1 MQKSLEKILKILNV
15 EIQGKY
21 TNRAIIGGLDKY
33 FPNWIGEART
43 ENIPAAIID
52 LIHKHCNN
60 YAGMDLEERER
71 STKNVLAALRS
82 LNANRVEP
90 ISTNSQQNETPISVP
105 AVSTPSVAV
114 QQTTRKEPPKPYYSK
129 PVEPETRFGLDA
141 PVSVIRGIGPSK
153 SQVFADL
160 GVKKIQDLFYYFPRR
175 YDDYSNLKPINR
187 VQYGEDLTIIATV
200 QSHLTTPLRGKN
212 QARVEVIVSDGTGFL
227 RLVFFRSLKYIS
239 SFENHYRRGTQL
251 VISGKVTMYLGRL
264 QINNPTTELLDSEHL
279 NTNGIIPVY
288 PLVTGISQ
296 KEVRSAI
303 KEGLKYYKNKINDYL
318 PDPIR
323 EAADLEHLN
332 NALDQVHYPDNMN
345 TLKRARERL
354 AFDEVFFLQLGVQQQ
369 KRNWHAQNANKFPLD
384 EVHFSQ
390 IVNNLPFTLTN
401 AQQRVIEEV
410 RADLNS
416 GFPMN
421 RLIQGDVGSGKTI
434 VAAIA
439 SAAVNTNGAQT
450 AFMAPTSILAEQ
462 HYQSLQRLL
471 ACHDDVELPLQPSEI
486 HLLTGDTSTEDRQ
499 SIAGGLQDGSI
510 KLIIG
515 THALIEDPVV
525 FQNLQLAIIDEQHRF
540 GIAQRSALRQK
551 GTNPHL
557 LVMSAT
563 PIPRSLALTLF
574 GDLDISVIDEMPAGR
589 KPVETSI
596 IHPFAREKA
605 YQAIRGEIK
614 NGHQA
619 FIIYPLIDQGE
630 DEDSRAAVDEHER
643 LQKEVFP
650 EMKLGLLH
658 GRMPAEEKDRVMTQ
672 LREGVYDILVST
684 TVIEVGVDVPNAT
697 VMLIEGANRFGL
709 AQLHQL
715 RGRVGRGG
723 DRAFCFLIPE
733 NEDAIEN
740 ERLAAMTDTN
750 DGFILAEKD
759 LSQRGPGDFIGYR
772 QSGYADLRM
781 ASITDIHL
789 IEKARDFAQ
798 QIFKDDP
805 MLESPDHQ
813 PLAAK
818 LAELWQATP
827 ADIS

>member
-33 FPNWIGEART
+33 FPNWVGEARS
-43 ENIPAAIID
+43 EGIPAAIID
-52 LIHKHCNN
+52 LIHTHFNG
-60 YAGMDLEERER
+60 YATMQIEERER
-71 STKNVLAALRS
+71 STRNVLAALKS
-82 LNANRVEP
+82 LNASRVE
-90 ISTNSQQNETPISVP
+90 TVSVNPPQTEPPVSRPPVVVQKP
-105 AVSTPSVAV
+105 AVSD
-114 QQTTRKEPPKPYYSK
+114 PPKTNYSK
-129 PVEPETRFGLDA
+129 PVENESRYGLDA
-141 PVSVIRGIGPSK
+141 PVSVIRGIGPTK
-153 SQVFADL
+153 SQVFAEL
-160 GVKKIQDLFYYFPRR
+160 GVNKIQDLFYYFPRR

-187 VQYGEDLTIIATV
+187 IQYGEDLTVIATV

-264 QINNPTTELLDSEHL
+264 QINNAITEPLDTEHL

-288 PLVTGISQ
+288 PLVAGISQ
-296 KEVRSAI
+296 KEVRTAI
-303 KEGLKYYKNKINDYL
+303 KEGLKYYKNKVNDYL
-318 PDPIR
+318 PVSIR
-323 EAADLEHLN
+323 ESAELELLST
-332 NALDQVHYPDNMN
+332 ALDQVHYPDNLIA
-345 TLKRARERL
+345 LKRARERL
-354 AFDEVFFLQLGVQQQ
+354 AFDEVLFLQLGVQQQ
-369 KRNWHAQNANKFPLD
+369 KRNWQAVVAQKYPLED
-384 EVHFSQ
+384 DLFSQ
-390 IVNNLPFTLTN
+390 IVSNLPFSLTS
-401 AQQRVIEEV
+401 AQQRVIGEIRE
-410 RADLNS
+410 DLIS

-439 SAAVNTNGAQT
+439 SVAVNSHGAQT

-471 ACHDDVELPLQPSEI
+471 ASHDGIELPLQSSEI
-486 HLLTGDTSTEDRQ
+486 RLLTGDTSAEERQ
-499 SIAGGLQDGSI
+499 SIAEGLQDGSI
-510 KLIIG
+510 KLLIG
-515 THALIEDPVV
+515 THALIEDPVR
-525 FQNLQLAIIDEQHRF
+525 FLNLQLAIIDEQHRF

-551 GTNPHL
+551 GSNPHL

-574 GDLDISVIDEMPAGR
+574 GDLDISIIDEMPAGR
-589 KPVETSI
+589 KPVETNI

-605 YQAIRGEIK
+605 YQSIRTEIK

-630 DEDSRAAVDEHER
+630 DEDTRAAVDEHER

-650 EMKLGLLH
+650 ELKLGLLH
-658 GRMPAEEKDRVMTQ
+658 GRMPAEEKDRVMNQ
-672 LREGVYDILVST
+672 LRAGAYDILVST
-684 TVIEVGVDVPNAT
+684 TVIEVGVDIPNAT

-733 NEDAIEN
+733 NEDSVEN

-750 DGFILAEKD
+750 DGFVLAEKD
-759 LSQRGPGDFIGYR
+759 LAQRGPGDFIGYR

-789 IEKARDFAQ
+789 IEKARNYAQ

-805 MLESPDHQ
+805 ILDRPEHQ

>member
-1 MQKSLEKILKILNV
+1 
-15 EIQGKY
+15 
-21 TNRAIIGGLDKY
+21 
-33 FPNWIGEART
+33 
-43 ENIPAAIID
+43 
-52 LIHKHCNN
+52 
-60 YAGMDLEERER
+60 
-71 STKNVLAALRS
+71 
-82 LNANRVEP
+82 
-90 ISTNSQQNETPISVP
+90 
-105 AVSTPSVAV
+105 
-114 QQTTRKEPPKPYYSK
+114 
-129 PVEPETRFGLDA
+129 
-141 PVSVIRGIGPSK
+141 
-153 SQVFADL
+153 
-160 GVKKIQDLFYYFPRR
+160 
-175 YDDYSNLKPINR
+175 
-187 VQYGEDLTIIATV
+187 
-200 QSHLTTPLRGKN
+200 
-212 QARVEVIVSDGTGFL
+212 
-227 RLVFFRSLKYIS
+227 
-239 SFENHYRRGTQL
+239 
-251 VISGKVTMYLGRL
+251 
-264 QINNPTTELLDSEHL
+264 
-279 NTNGIIPVY
+279 
-288 PLVTGISQ
+288 
-296 KEVRSAI
+296 
-303 KEGLKYYKNKINDYL
+303 
-318 PDPIR
+318 
-323 EAADLEHLN
+323 
-332 NALDQVHYPDNMN
+332 
-345 TLKRARERL
+345 
-354 AFDEVFFLQLGVQQQ
+354 
-369 KRNWHAQNANKFPLD
+369 
-384 EVHFSQ
+384 
-390 IVNNLPFTLTN
+390 
-401 AQQRVIEEV
+401 
-410 RADLNS
+410 
-416 GFPMN
+416 MN

-434 VAAIA
+434 VSAIA
-439 SAAVNTNGAQT
+439 STAVNTSGAQT

-643 LQKEVFP
+643 LKKEVFP

-798 QIFKDDP
+798 QIFKEDP

-818 LAELWQATP
+818 LVELWQATP